1 MNPFSYARA
10 AKPEDAV
17 AAVAP
22 HADAAF
28 LAGGT
33 TLLDLMKL
41 NVMAPARVVDVNPLP
56 LAAIDAT
63 KDRLRVGA
71 LARMSDVADH
81 TAVAK
86 DYPVV
91 AQALLASA
99 SPQLRNMASIGGNL
113 LQRVRC
119 PYFRDT
125 AWACNKRQPG
135 SGCSALDGENRM
147 HAVLGTSDHCIATHP
162 SDLAVALAAL
172 DATVFVRGP
181 DGERKIPLRDFHRL
195 PGDTPHVETELKHGE
210 LIVAVEVPASPL
222 AAKSHYLKVRDR
234 ASYEFAVV
242 SVAACLIV
250 ENGTVKDCR
259 LALGGVG
266 TKPWRVPDAEAALK
280 GKPADATGFAAA
292 AEAALTG
299 AKPREQ
305 NAFKVELAKRA
316 VVRALTTLA
325 AAN

>member
-1 MNPFSYARA
+1 MTPFTYARA

-22 HADAAF
+22 HKDAAF
-28 LAGGT
+28 VAGGT

-41 NVMAPARVVDVNPLP
+41 NVMAPAKLVDVNPLP
-56 LAAIDAT
+56 LATIDAN

-81 TAVAK
+81 AAVAK

-91 AQALLASA
+91 AEALLASA

-119 PYFRDT
+119 SYFRDT
-125 AWACNKRQPG
+125 AWPCNKRQPG
-135 SGCSALDGENRM
+135 SGCSALEGENRM

-172 DATVFVRGP
+172 DAVVFVRGP
-181 DGERKIPLRDFHRL
+181 DGERKIALRDFHKL
-195 PGDTPHVETELKHGE
+195 PGDTPHIETELKHGE
-210 LIVAVEVPASPL
+210 LIVALEVPASPL

-242 SVAACLIV
+242 SVAACLVV
-250 ENGTVKDCR
+250 EDGKVKDCR

-280 GKPADATGFAAA
+280 GQPAETKSYAAA
-292 AEAALTG
+292 AEVALKG
-299 AKPREQ
+299 AKTREQ
-305 NAFKVELAKRA
+305 NAFKVLLAKRA
-316 VVRALTTLA
+316 IVRALETLGGK
-325 AAN
+325 